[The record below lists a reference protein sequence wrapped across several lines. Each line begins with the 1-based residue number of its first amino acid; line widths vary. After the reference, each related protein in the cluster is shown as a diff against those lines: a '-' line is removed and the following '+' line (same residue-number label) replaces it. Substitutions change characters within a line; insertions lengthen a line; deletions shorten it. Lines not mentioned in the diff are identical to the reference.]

1 MCRGQNSCG
10 MKGVKIL
17 VNSAFGYA
25 VAGLA
30 SGLYYRELTKAQ
42 DFDGPTQLSIVHTHL
57 LVLGVLFLLIVAIFE
72 RLFVL
77 STSPLYRWFTVTFHA
92 GLLLTVAM
100 QLVHG
105 TMQVFDKDAS
115 AAISGIAGIGH
126 VLLTVAFVVFFLAL
140 RTAVASEPGRTSAS
154 ENVSAPKNA
163 EEIA

>member
-1 MCRGQNSCG
+1 

-77 STSPLYRWFTVTFHA
+77 SASPLYRWFTVTFHA

-140 RTAVASEPGRTSAS
+140 RTAVASEPGRISAS
-154 ENVSAPKNA
+154 ENVSAPKNV

>member
-1 MCRGQNSCG
+1 ME
-10 MKGVKIL
+10 GVKIL
-17 VNSAFGYA
+17 VNAVFGYA

-57 LVLGVLFLLIVAIFE
+57 LALGVLFLLIVALFE
-72 RLFVL
+72 RSFTL
-77 STSPLYRWFTVTFHA
+77 SASPLYRWFIVTFHV
-92 GLLLTVAM
+92 GLILTVSM

-140 RTAVASEPGRTSAS
+140 RTAVASEPGRPSAS
-154 ENVSAPKNA
+154 ENISAPKNA
-163 EEIA
+163 KGIA

>member
-1 MCRGQNSCG
+1 M
-10 MKGVKIL
+10 KIL

-42 DFDGPTQLSIVHTHL
+42 DFDGPTQLSIVHTHF

-72 RLFVL
+72 CLLVL
-77 STSPLYRWFTVTFHA
+77 SDSPLYRWFTVTFHA
-92 GLLLTVAM
+92 GLILTVAM

-105 TMQVFDKDAS
+105 TMQVFGKDAS

-140 RTAVASEPGRTSAS
+140 RSAVARTPQHRDVHPIADTST
-154 ENVSAPKNA
+154 NA
-163 EEIA
+163 EEVA

>member
-1 MCRGQNSCG
+1 ME
-10 MKGVKIL
+10 GVKIL

-42 DFDGPTQLSIVHTHL
+42 DFDGPTLLSTVHTHF
-57 LVLGVLFLLIVAIFE
+57 LVLGVLFLLIVAVFE
-72 RLFVL
+72 RLLVL
-77 STSPLYRWFTVTFHA
+77 SASPLHRWFTVTFHA
-92 GLLLTVAM
+92 GLILTVSM

-105 TMQVFDKDAS
+105 TMQVFGKEGS

-140 RTAVASEPGRTSAS
+140 RSAVVR
-154 ENVSAPKNA
+154 AP
-163 EEIA
+163 EHRDFREIASTSTNVEEVA

>member
-1 MCRGQNSCG
+1 M
-10 MKGVKIL
+10 KIL
-17 VNSAFGYA
+17 VNYAFGYA

-42 DFDGPTQLSIVHTHL
+42 DFDGPTQMSVVHTHL

-72 RLFVL
+72 RLFTL
-77 STSPLYRWFTVTFHA
+77 SSTSLYRWFTVTFHA
-92 GLLLTVAM
+92 GLILTVAM

-105 TMQVFDKDAS
+105 TMQVLGNEAS

-140 RTAVASEPGRTSAS
+140 RSAVARTQEHRDSREIVGAS
-154 ENVSAPKNA
+154 TNV
-163 EEIA
+163 EELA

>member
-1 MCRGQNSCG
+1 MEG
-10 MKGVKIL
+10 MKIL

-42 DFDGPTQLSIVHTHL
+42 DFDGPTQLSIVHTHF

-72 RLFVL
+72 RLLVL
-77 STSPLYRWFTVTFHA
+77 SDSPLYRWFTVTFHA
-92 GLLLTVAM
+92 GLILTVAM

-105 TMQVFDKDAS
+105 TMQVFGKDAS

-140 RTAVASEPGRTSAS
+140 RSAVARTPQHRDVHQIADTST
-154 ENVSAPKNA
+154 NA
-163 EEIA
+163 EEVA